1 MHNVVLPYNL
11 SYKGR
16 ETMKARIQ
24 TGVVLLYGFDEQN
37 PKTELLLGLFRA
49 QRVSVRTVQP
59 QEVGQSIGALLS
71 LPNFKPS
78 PDAGPADPPTEKV
91 IVFYAFA
98 DAVLDHVLTAL
109 RDDALAPDALKAVVT
124 AHNRSWPFA
133 ELVNELRGEKQSFA
147 EQGVEEA

>member
-1 MHNVVLPYNL
+1 
-11 SYKGR
+11 
-16 ETMKARIQ
+16 MKARIQ
-24 TGVVLLYGFDEQN
+24 TGVVLLYGFDDQN

-59 QEVGQSIGALLS
+59 QEVGQSIGSLLS
-71 LPNFKPS
+71 LPNFKLVADSAPV
-78 PDAGPADPPTEKV
+78 DPPTEKV
-91 IVFYAFA
+91 IVFYAFS

-109 RDDALAPDALKAVVT
+109 RDEAIAPDALKAVVT

>member
-1 MHNVVLPYNL
+1 
-11 SYKGR
+11 
-16 ETMKARIQ
+16 MKARIQ
-24 TGVVLLYGFDEQN
+24 TGGVLLYGFDDQN
-37 PKTELLLGLFRA
+37 PKTELMLGLFRA

-59 QEVGQSIGALLS
+59 QEVGQSVGALLS
-71 LPNFKPS
+71 LPNFNLVA
-78 PDAGPADPPTEKV
+78 DAAPLDPPTEKV

-109 RDDALAPDALKAVVT
+109 RDEVIAPDTLKAVVT

>member
-1 MHNVVLPYNL
+1 MRNAPQPPIL

-24 TGVVLLYGFDEQN
+24 TGVVLLYGFDDQN
-37 PKTELLLGLFRA
+37 PKTETLFKLFRS
-49 QRVSVRTVQP
+49 QRVSVRTIQP
-59 QEVGQSIGALLS
+59 QEANQSIGALLS
-71 LPNFKPS
+71 LPNFKLAA
-78 PDAGPADPPTEKV
+78 DAAPVEPPTEKV

-109 RDDALAPDALKAVVT
+109 RDEALAPDALKAVVT
-124 AHNRSWPFA
+124 AHNRSWSFA
-133 ELVNELRGEKQSFA
+133 KLANELRGEKQSFA

>member
-1 MHNVVLPYNL
+1 
-11 SYKGR
+11 
-16 ETMKARIQ
+16 MKARIQ
-24 TGVVLLYGFDEQN
+24 TGVVLLYGFDDQN
-37 PKTELLLGLFRA
+37 PKTELLLALFRA

-71 LPNFKPS
+71 LPNFTLTGET
-78 PDAGPADPPTEKV
+78 GPADPPTEKV

-109 RDDALAPDALKAVVT
+109 RDDALAPEALKAVVT
-124 AHNRSWPFA
+124 AHNRGWSFA
-133 ELVNELRGEKQSFA
+133 ALVNELLGEKQSFA

>member
-1 MHNVVLPYNL
+1 
-11 SYKGR
+11 
-16 ETMKARIQ
+16 MKARIQ
-24 TGVVLLYGFDEQN
+24 TGVVLLYGFDDQN
-37 PKTELLLGLFRA
+37 PKTELLLALFRA

-71 LPNFKPS
+71 LPNFTLTGET
-78 PDAGPADPPTEKV
+78 GPGDPPTEKV

-109 RDDALAPDALKAVVT
+109 RDDELAPDALKAVVT
-124 AHNRSWPFA
+124 AHNRSWSFA
-133 ELVNELRGEKQSFA
+133 ALINELLGEKQSFA